1 MLDYAMERAI
11 HGVTT
16 IKMRLDGAFEIQM
29 GTDTKQILKQLRLPP
44 QRRTAKVAARLPK
57 FTKKAVHAYIFVNL

>member
-16 IKMRLDGAFEIQM
+16 IKMRLGGAFEIQM
-29 GTDTKQILKQLRLPP
+29 VPDTKQILKLLRLPP
-44 QRRTAKVAARLPK
+44 PRRTAKVTARPS
-57 FTKKAVHAYIFVNL
+57 